1 MKRWEVG
8 RAAIAVVI
16 AAAVFQSGLT
26 HLPNNSPSEPFRHPP
41 VLVYAEPALPPLV
54 VRAERV
60 LPALS
65 RLSKV
70 SKLRKLPTLHNAFAR
85 APVGKPLKVSI
96 TQYCLQGTTRRDHA
110 VREGIVAADPRIF
123 PLARHVEVFLGK
135 HYLGRFLV
143 DDTGEKVK
151 GHTLDIW
158 TPSCS
163 EARRF
168 GRQRGTAMLVVK
180 PE

>member
-1 MKRWEVG
+1 MTRWEVG

-26 HLPNNSPSEPFRHPP
+26 HLPSNAPASEPFRHAP

-65 RLSKV
+65 RLKV
-70 SKLRKLPTLHNAFAR
+70 SKLRKLPTLHNTFVR
-85 APVGKPLKVSI
+85 APVGKPLKVSL
-96 TQYCLQGTTRRDHA
+96 TRYCLQGTTRLDHE

-135 HYLGRFLV
+135 RYLGRFLV

-151 GHTLDIW
+151 GNTLDIW